1 MTFYTG
7 KRLETIQSLSALDYL
22 KNYEPDMLVKHGNGD
37 YTHREHDSMHF
48 SNGRFKW
55 WSQDI
60 GGYNAIDYLRIVE
73 GLSFPEACKQIEEL
87 MDIHPPVKTYH
98 EVRNNVPFTL
108 PVADDNNDKVIQYL
122 CDIRKID
129 PEIVHYFI
137 AKNMIYQDKIFKNV
151 VFVGFNK
158 DKPAYAFKRSI
169 YDDQRFEH
177 RNSNKAYSF
186 SFTNQYSSTLHVFES
201 CIDLL
206 SYMTFMKKRGKLF
219 YEDCYLSLAGASGTI
234 AGKHEA
240 DLPIALHSYLQRNR
254 NIKTIII
261 HLDNDET
268 GKRATEKIMNI
279 LSDKYECVDQH
290 PLRFKDVNEQLV
302 HYENRKSENGET
314 QNDQI

>member
-22 KNYEPDMLVKHGNGD
+22 KNYEPDELVKNGNKD
-37 YTHREHDSMHF
+37 YVTKTHDSLHL
-48 SNGRFKW
+48 SNGSFKW

-60 GGYNAIDYLRIVE
+60 GGHNAIDYLRIVK
-73 GLSFPEACKQIEEL
+73 GMSFPEACKQIEEL
-87 MDIHPPVKTYH
+87 MDIHPPVKTYC
-98 EVRNNVPFTL
+98 EVRNEVPFTL
-108 PVADDNNDKVIQYL
+108 PVPDDNNDKVIHYL

-129 PEIVHYFI
+129 PEIVQFFI
-137 AKNMIYQDKIFKNV
+137 KKKMIYQDKVFKNA
-151 VFVGFNK
+151 VFVGYNK

-169 YDDQRFEH
+169 YNDKRFDH
-177 RNSNKAYSF
+177 LGSNKAYSF

-219 YEDCYLSLAGASGTI
+219 YEDSYLSLAGASNTI
-234 AGKHEA
+234 ASKTEA
-240 DLPIALHSYLQRNR
+240 DIPIALHSYLSRQP
-254 NIKTIII
+254 NIKKIIF
-261 HLDNDET
+261 HLDNDDV
-268 GKRATEKIMNI
+268 GKGATEKIMSVLN
-279 LSDKYECVDQH
+279 DKYECVDQH

-302 HYENRKSENGET
+302 HYENQKSGNGET